1 MGTKK
6 EFIRRSVKN
15 IYLYKHHQL
24 CRKQPHVFLKD
35 VAAAVHIMHTELQTN
50 STAPAVTTC
59 SRDWR
64 QGPLTQA
71 RREASLLSRMRVTH
85 TQLVFLN
92 AVLARTVLVCAQHNI
107 HLEFLLHQ
115 IQLLPLVLWFILS
128 LRSWPPH

>member
-50 STAPAVTTC
+50 STAPV
-59 SRDWR
+59 
-64 QGPLTQA
+64 
-71 RREASLLSRMRVTH
+71 
-85 TQLVFLN
+85 
-92 AVLARTVLVCAQHNI
+92 
-107 HLEFLLHQ
+107 
-115 IQLLPLVLWFILS
+115 
-128 LRSWPPH
+128 WPPAQGTGAKAHLHRPDVRPASSAAWG